1 MSSNL
6 SLILGTRNRKKGEE
20 LHELLAPLGI
30 VVETLGN
37 YPNSIDVVEDGDSFA
52 ANARLKAA
60 GQAVAIGAWVLGEDS
75 GIAVDALDGAPGIYS
90 ARFSAAD
97 ATDEEN
103 NRHLLEQLGNL
114 PPERRCAKYVCH
126 MTLCDPA
133 GTVRAESEA
142 ECRGRIRTEPSGT
155 HGFGYDPLFE
165 VVEYHRTFGQLG
177 PVVKSA
183 VSHRARA
190 AAMLIPQLRRLISD
204 GDWSPPKGPNAC

>member
-1 MSSNL
+1 MPSNL

-20 LHELLAPLGI
+20 LHALLAPLGI

-114 PPERRCAKYVCH
+114 PPERRGAKYICH
-126 MTLCDPA
+126 MTLCDSA
-133 GTVRAESEA
+133 GTVQAESEA

-190 AAMLIPQLRRLISD
+190 AAMLIPQLRKLISD
-204 GDWSPPKGPNAC
+204 GDWGPP